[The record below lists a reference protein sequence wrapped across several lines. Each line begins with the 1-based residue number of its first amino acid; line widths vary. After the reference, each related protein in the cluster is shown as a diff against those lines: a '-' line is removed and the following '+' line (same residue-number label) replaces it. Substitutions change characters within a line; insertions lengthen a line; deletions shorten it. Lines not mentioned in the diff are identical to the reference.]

1 MIAIN
6 FRYPGVQPFSK
17 AQKDQF
23 FGRDDDCER
32 LLDLIFLEKLTV
44 LFGKSG
50 YGKSSLLNAAILPR
64 LEEETAKNRRHYV
77 PVTVRF
83 NLWMGGQDSLL
94 QKFMFH
100 VSHTL
105 EPLRKNKVARV
116 IKGVPDTLWSQLKFA
131 DVGVAQSEGLT
142 SSQTLT
148 LTNYPVTFVLIFDQ
162 FEEFFSYPHAQQQD
176 FKRQLAELLYAD
188 VPTYLKQN
196 EDRHTP
202 EELAFLYEKMDVKVI
217 LSIRADRLSD
227 LDRLKDKLPAILHKR
242 YELRALSR
250 EQAREA
256 LEKPALLSGDFRS
269 PAFNWQPETT
279 ERILQELSSDNTGRS
294 SGVEAFQ
301 LQILAQNIESL
312 VIRGD
317 IKDRN
322 GDGRPDVF
330 PDDLPADL
338 SNIYAEYY
346 RNKIADLPAE
356 RQLVARKL
364 VEDGLVFTGEQG
376 EARRLSMDGDVL
388 RQQFG
393 ADEALLKSLEDTFLV
408 RREVNSLGG
417 WNYELSH
424 DTLVKP
430 VVQAREIRRAEEE
443 QLENERRTRE
453 AEAQAAKERRRRQR
467 ANALSFVAVLG
478 LLIAAWQYW
487 DADNSRDLA
496 EDRLREVQLKEDQR
510 KAAERDKEEIFMS
523 GQVQYTENFLL
534 AGECRLARQGLDTL
548 IRLLPNHA
556 TFKTEVDRIE
566 QRWKAQ
572 CGRFPSE

>member
-1 MIAIN
+1 MN
-6 FRYPGVQPFSK
+6 PTHFRYPGVQPFSK
-17 AQKDQF
+17 AQKPQF
-23 FGRDDDCER
+23 FGRDDDRER

-50 YGKSSLLNAAILPR
+50 YGKSSLLNAGILPR
-64 LEEETAKNRRHYV
+64 LDDETAKGRRRYV

-83 NLWMGGQDSLL
+83 NLWTGGQDSLL

-100 VSHTL
+100 ASHTL
-105 EPLRKNKVARV
+105 EPLREGKIARV

-131 DVGVAQSEGLT
+131 GVESEAVTSSHRLT
-142 SSQTLT
+142 SE
-148 LTNYPVTFVLIFDQ
+148 NRPVTFVLIFDQ
-162 FEEFFSYPHAQQQD
+162 FEEFFTYPQAQQQD

-202 EELAFLYEKMDVKVI
+202 EELAFLYEKIDAKVI

-250 EQAREA
+250 DQAREA
-256 LEKPALLSGDFRS
+256 LEKPALLPGDFRS
-269 PAFNWQPETT
+269 PPFTWQPETT
-279 ERILQELSSDNTGRS
+279 ERILQELSSDSTGRA

-301 LQILAQNIESL
+301 LQILAQNIESR

-317 IKDRN
+317 ITDRD
-322 GDGRPDVF
+322 GDGTPDVF

-346 RNKIADLPAE
+346 RNKIADLPAD

-364 VEDGLVFTGEQG
+364 VEDGLIFTGEQG

-430 VVQAREIRRAEEE
+430 VVESREIRRAEEE
-443 QLENERRTRE
+443 RLENERRTHE
-453 AEAQAAKERRRRQR
+453 AEAEAAKERRRRQR

-478 LLIAAWQYW
+478 LLFAAWQYW
-487 DADNSRDLA
+487 EADRSRVRA
-496 EDRLREVQLKEDQR
+496 EDALLKVEQKEAQR
-510 KAAERDKEEIFMS
+510 KAAEEAKEVIFMR

-534 AGECRLARQGLDTL
+534 AGECALARQGLDTL
-548 IRLLPNHA
+548 LSLLPQHREFEA
-556 TFKTEVDRIE
+556 DVRRMEGD
-566 QRWKAQ
+566 WKGQ
-572 CGRFPSE
+572 CAR

>member
-1 MIAIN
+1 MLPSN

-17 AQKDQF
+17 EQKAQF
-23 FGRDDDCER
+23 FGRDDDIER
-32 LLDLIFLEKLTV
+32 LLDLIFLERLTV

-50 YGKSSLLNAAILPR
+50 YGKSSLLNAGILPR
-64 LEEETAKNRRHYV
+64 LDEETAKSRRRYV

-83 NLWMGGQDSLL
+83 NLWTGEQDTLL

-100 VSHTL
+100 ASQTL
-105 EPLRKNKVARV
+105 EPLRENKIARV
-116 IKGVPDTLWSQLKFA
+116 IKGVPDSLWSQLKFA
-131 DVGVAQSEGLT
+131 DLGSNSVKMT
-142 SSQTLT
+142 QTR
-148 LTNYPVTFVLIFDQ
+148 PVTFVLIFDQ
-162 FEEFFSYPHAQQQD
+162 FEEFFSYPQVQQQN

-196 EDRHTP
+196 EDQHSQ
-202 EELAFLYEKMDVKVI
+202 EELAFLHEKMEVKVI
-217 LSIRADRLSD
+217 LSVRSDRLSD
-227 LDRLKDKLPAILHKR
+227 LDRLKDKLPTILHKR
-242 YELRALSR
+242 FELRALSR

-256 LEKPALLSGDFRS
+256 LVKPALLTGDFRS

-279 ERILQELSSDNTGRS
+279 ERILQELSSESTGRS

-301 LQILAQNIESL
+301 LQILAQNIESR

-317 IKDRN
+317 IQDRD
-322 GDGRPDVF
+322 GDGTPDIC
-330 PDDLPADL
+330 PNDLPADL

-364 VEDGLVFTGEQG
+364 VEDGLIFTGEQG

-430 VVQAREIRRAEEE
+430 VVEARAIRRAEEE
-443 QLENERRTRE
+443 RLESERRAQV
-453 AEAQAAKERRRRQR
+453 AEAQAAKERRRTQR

-478 LLIAAWQYW
+478 LLFAAWEYW
-487 DADNSRDLA
+487 DADKARSLA
-496 EDRLREVQLKEDQR
+496 EDRLLEVQLKEDQR

-534 AGECRLARQGLDTL
+534 AGECALARQGLDTL
-548 IRLLPNHA
+548 MSLLPRHNK
-556 TFKTEVDRIE
+556 FKVDIVRIE

-572 CGRFPSE
+572 CGR

>member
-1 MIAIN
+1 MLPSN

-17 AQKDQF
+17 AQKAQF
-23 FGRDDDCER
+23 FGRDDDIDR
-32 LLDLIFLEKLTV
+32 FLDLVFLEKLTV

-50 YGKSSLLNAAILPR
+50 YGKSSLLNAGILPR
-64 LEEETAKNRRHYV
+64 LDEETAKDRRRYV

-83 NLWMGGQDSLL
+83 NLWTGGQDSLL

-100 VSHTL
+100 VTHTL
-105 EPLRKNKVARV
+105 EPLRGKRIARV

-131 DVGVAQSEGLT
+131 DVGSEAVTPSHRLT
-142 SSQTLT
+142 GP
-148 LTNYPVTFVLIFDQ
+148 NDPVTFILIFDQ
-162 FEEFFSYPHAQQQD
+162 FEEFFSYPQAQQQD

-196 EDRHTP
+196 EDRHSP
-202 EELAFLYEKMDVKVI
+202 EELAFLYEKIDVKVI

-242 YELRALSR
+242 FELRALSR
-250 EQAREA
+250 EQARDA
-256 LEKPALLSGDFRS
+256 LVKPALLAGNFRS
-269 PAFNWQPETT
+269 PAFNWQSETT
-279 ERILQELSSDNTGRS
+279 ERILQELSSDSTGRS

-301 LQILAQNIESL
+301 LQILAQNIENL
-312 VIRGD
+312 VIRGE
-317 IKDRN
+317 IADRD
-322 GDGRPDVF
+322 GDGTPDVY

-346 RNKIADLPAE
+346 RTKIADLPVD

-393 ADEALLKSLEDTFLV
+393 ADEALLKSMEDTFLV

-430 VVQAREIRRAEEE
+430 VVEARAIRRAAEEH
-443 QLENERRTRE
+443 LENERRTLE
-453 AEAQAAKERRRRQR
+453 AEAHAAKERRKRQR

-478 LLIAAWQYW
+478 LIFAGWQYFE
-487 DADNSRDLA
+487 ADKSRGLA
-496 EDRLREVQLKEDQR
+496 EERLQEVQQKEDQR
-510 KAAERDKEEIFMS
+510 KAAEGAKEVIFMR

-534 AGECRLARQGLDTL
+534 AGECTLARLGLDTL
-548 IRLLPNHA
+548 LSLLPEHREFEA
-556 TFKTEVDRIE
+556 DLKRME
-566 QRWKAQ
+566 QNWKVQ
-572 CGRFPSE
+572 CEH

>member
-1 MIAIN
+1 MQSSN

-17 AQKDQF
+17 AQKAQF
-23 FGRDDDCER
+23 FGRDDDIER

-50 YGKSSLLNAAILPR
+50 YGKSSLLNAGILPR
-64 LEEETAKNRRHYV
+64 LDEETAKERRRYV

-83 NLWMGGQDSLL
+83 NLWTGEQDSLL

-100 VSHTL
+100 VSHAV
-105 EPLRKNKVARV
+105 EPLRKDKKSRV

-131 DVGVAQSEGLT
+131 DMESEEATPSHRLT
-142 SSQTLT
+142 TPH
-148 LTNYPVTFVLIFDQ
+148 PVTFILIFDQ
-162 FEEFFSYPHAQQQD
+162 FEEFFSYPQAQQQD

-196 EDRHTP
+196 EDRHTA
-202 EELAFLYEKMDVKVI
+202 EELAFLYKKMDVKVI

-256 LEKPALLSGDFRS
+256 LAKPALLPGDFRS

-279 ERILQELSSDNTGRS
+279 ERILEELSSDSTGRS

-301 LQILAQNIESL
+301 LQILAQNIESR

-317 IKDRN
+317 IADRN
-322 GDGRPDVF
+322 GDGAPDVY

-346 RNKIADLPAE
+346 RNKIEELPPD
-356 RQLVARKL
+356 RQRVARKL
-364 VEDGLVFTGEQG
+364 VEDGLIFTGEQG

-388 RQQFG
+388 RQQYG

-443 QLENERRTRE
+443 HLENERRTQLAE
-453 AEAQAAKERRRRQR
+453 AEAAKERGRRQR
-467 ANALSFVAVLG
+467 ANALSIVALLG
-478 LLIAAWQYW
+478 LMFAAWEYW
-487 DADNSRDLA
+487 EADKSRNNA
-496 EDRLREVQLKEDQR
+496 EVALQKVQQKEIER
-510 KAAERDKEEIFMS
+510 KAAEEAKEVIFMR

-534 AGECRLARQGLDTL
+534 AGECAMARLGLDTL
-548 IRLLPNHA
+548 LSLLPEHREFEA
-556 TFKTEVDRIE
+556 EVKRIE
-566 QRWKAQ
+566 ENWEEHCAR
-572 CGRFPSE
+572 